1 MVIGQDSL
9 EDRLVR
15 LAQQGDPSARED
27 LALRYRAA
35 VRAQALRMLR
45 NWDDAHDATQE
56 TFIKAFRA
64 LHSFQAGR
72 PVLPW
77 LLRICSNCCIDI
89 MRERRP
95 GIEALDKHEHSLG
108 DSNDEA
114 WTEVIGRETTET
126 IQEAIDRL
134 PARYREIVA
143 LRHYRD
149 MEVGEIAA
157 LLSRPEGTVKSW
169 LFRARAILR
178 RDPALLVSA

>member
-1 MVIGQDSL
+1 
-9 EDRLVR
+9 
-15 LAQQGDPSARED
+15 
-27 LALRYRAA
+27 
-35 VRAQALRMLR
+35 
-45 NWDDAHDATQE
+45 
-56 TFIKAFRA
+56 
-64 LHSFQAGR
+64 
-72 PVLPW
+72 
-77 LLRICSNCCIDI
+77 